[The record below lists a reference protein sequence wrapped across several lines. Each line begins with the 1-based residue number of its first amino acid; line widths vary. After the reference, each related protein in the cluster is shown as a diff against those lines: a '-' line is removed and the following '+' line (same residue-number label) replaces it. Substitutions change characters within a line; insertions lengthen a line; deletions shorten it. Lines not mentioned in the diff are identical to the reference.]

1 MNHST
6 HIVVA
11 VISLACGAFL
21 MQPVASDTD
30 VRHVI
35 AKVDAIDAHGAA
47 AVDSQ
52 TFAEYAGRYEIEGGA
67 AFIID
72 DDGEFLSIELPE
84 TWGGARM
91 HLHARG
97 AGDFSTEAFV
107 SVRFLVGSD
116 GRVSGLLFYPGRAR
130 SRGSHEDFSPRNRD
144 DPRRPDPGAGERTP
158 GVGPRLL
165 MKITAA
171 WCTSVFARRPLA

>member
-30 VRHVI
+30 VRHVL
-35 AKVDAIDAHGAA
+35 ARVDAIDAHGAA

-52 TFAEYAGRYEIEGGA
+52 TFAEYAGRYEIEDGA

-116 GRVSGLLFYPGRAR
+116 GRVSGLLFYPEAHTKPWPATKVFPRGIVTIHDVPIPERA
-130 SRGSHEDFSPRNRD
+130 S
-144 DPRRPDPGAGERTP
+144 A
-158 GVGPRLL
+158 RL
-165 MKITAA
+165 A
-171 WCTSVFARRPLA
+171 SDLACS